1 MLNRNLDILPFFQF
15 LEIVVYAVGHVQF
28 TCYVADV
35 FKAYFKEYIPYISD
49 LNFSK
54 NSRQCG
60 IISPSMDPRIR
71 EDDTKTNVFEHN

>member
-1 MLNRNLDILPFFQF
+1 MQAGIHAYLLNRNLDILPFFQF
-15 LEIVVYAVGHVQF
+15 LEIVVYA
-28 TCYVADV
+28 ADV